1 MIRTLTLTLTLTA
14 SAVLLALPAFTLQAA
29 PAMSAGEYVAK
40 LGDCAACHTSEAS
53 KPLAGG
59 KGFPTPIGT
68 VYATNITPDKTHGIG
83 NYSLPEFIK
92 VMREGITR
100 SGDPLYPAMPYT
112 AYAKMSD
119 EDLTA
124 LYHYLMQDVQPQAV
138 ANKESDIPWPLNM
151 RWPLNGWNWVYHDDS
166 RFTPVAGKS
175 EAWNRG
181 AYLVQGA
188 GHCGSCHTPRGLG
201 MQEKALTEADPL
213 YLSGATLDGWYA
225 PNIRGTRYDKQALID
240 LLKTGRSQHQA
251 VSGPMAEVIT
261 HSSQYF
267 SDADL
272 ASIATYLTELGDD
285 AAASKGNRAYTSAGG
300 KADYAM
306 YCSTCHGVNGQG
318 NDHVI
323 PSLVGNQ
330 TVLAE
335 DPSSLLNVLLHGA
348 ETPVTQGNIGY
359 HMPGYGW
366 TLNDEQIAEL
376 VNTLR
381 ASWGN
386 EGVAIKPEKVKA
398 QRALHQ

>member
-1 MIRTLTLTLTLTA
+1 MIRTLTLTA

-272 ASIATYLTELGDD
+272 ASIATYLTELDDD
-285 AAASKGNRAYTSAGG
+285 AAVSKGNRAYASAGG

-348 ETPVTQGNIGY
+348 ETPVTQANIGY

-366 TLNDEQIAEL
+366 TLNDQQIAEL

-386 EGVAIKPEKVKA
+386 EGVAIKPETVKA

>member
-1 MIRTLTLTLTLTA
+1 MIRSLTA
-14 SAVLLALPAFTLQAA
+14 SAVLLALPTFALQAA

-59 KGFPTPIGT
+59 KGFPTPVGT

-119 EDLTA
+119 EALTA
-124 LYHYLMQDVQPQAV
+124 LYHYLMQDVQPQAI
-138 ANKESDIPWPLNM
+138 ANKASDIPWPLNM
-151 RWPLNGWNWVYHDDS
+151 RWPLRGWNWLYHDDG

-175 EAWNRG
+175 EEWNRG

-188 GHCGSCHTPRGLG
+188 GHCGSCHTPRGIG

-225 PNIRGTRYDKQALID
+225 PDIRGSRYDKQALID

-272 ASIATYLTELGDD
+272 ASIATYLTGLDD
-285 AAASKGNRAYTSAGG
+285 EAPAARGNRAYASAGG

-306 YCSTCHGVNGQG
+306 YCSTCHGNDGRG

-323 PSLVGNQ
+323 PSLIGNQ

-335 DPSSLLNVLLHGA
+335 DPASLLNVLLHGA
-348 ETPVTQGNIGY
+348 ETPVTQGHIGY

-366 TLNDEQIAEL
+366 TLNDQQIAEL

-386 EGVAIKPEKVKA
+386 EGVAIKPETVKA